1 MMLMVLGTC
10 SICSKTYAA
19 EDVQSVEL
27 SAPLGE
33 EIKGNKDA
41 YEKAAEFIT
50 NKDYNSAIPYLNAFI
65 QSKPKKY
72 EGYKLRGDAYYALRK
87 YALAENDYQ
96 TAVNLKTDDDKFITG
111 TKVLSA
117 MVLGA
122 DKQEQLQNSELGNL
136 YAALMY
142 AQKAQN
148 KSEYETSYSKAVEY
162 NSHIYLP
169 QPKKN
174 EIAQINCPQKYGK
187 ILNPQGVDSYIY
199 GAVDDIEKGNFRD
212 AIFKSQY
219 LISNYPEYYLGYYLN
234 GVALVGLEQENDAI
248 VAFVKSLKYNP
259 QDFESLASIGQIYYD
274 RAEKTFSAD
283 DAKKSIE
290 YFKEALELNPNCHL
304 YYFYIGLNYL
314 QMGDVNLAISNFDNA
329 IRLKSNDY
337 NSAYYKI
344 IAQYMDGDYGSV
356 ISGATKL
363 LNKRVSNSNSV
374 LYLRALAYNRLQSNE
389 LALADLERIYS
400 NDNDVFNAD
409 IRRVKSDK
417 EKILDCY
424 VNYLKSQILKSK
436 GEDSEKYLAK
446 AYENAIIKKLSEAE
460 NFAVKYSPISAS
472 DNISAEDYNKYNEF
486 YNNELPALLKTDFD
500 ITVDDIDNQYD
511 YIRTTFDN
519 LGISFVFVDPNY
531 KFTTINNYV
540 AKNYSDKLVK
550 ENTLSDITN
559 ISQAKVSDTDVNS
572 IEQPILRS
580 GDLAENIIGDAEQPS
595 IAKMLA
601 AQELFS
607 PSVKK
612 TEEKTVFPLFTDN
625 LSVNSEAIAYQVENK
640 LEDAVV
646 QPNTT
651 VQQFVP
657 QDEKS
662 VTIAE
667 DNSVKTPDRIVF
679 SAAEDV
685 VELEHKSVLF
695 EAPVKKYSEPFEI
708 KYNNFQKNL
717 NSNSQVREVNSEL
730 ANNNDKVNII
740 ETDSSIKTV
749 AKEIKDTES
758 FVISYPKSEV
768 LVEQD
773 GDKAES
779 IIVKADTSGI
789 VEKHADVNPQDFDF
803 VHKESPIIKD
813 NSDVVKLE
821 SPNNFVNSSEKQD
834 VVSENV
840 VPVDDNT
847 ETNAVVSSE
856 IAEVSSSGEVSR
868 EENPIVLP
876 EEKSLVQKSEP
887 EVPVLIVPELI
898 NPEKIAKA
906 INQEP
911 KVVND
916 NKSIAVN
923 MPTETNIQEQSNYD
937 IQLRPEAEIE
947 IDNVASVN
955 PVPDIVEEVVETNSL
970 EPVKKQRKLFWFQK
984 DKNVEVNEVEETVPE
999 EKPVKVKKEKMKK
1012 VKDVDVESENIVE
1025 EPVEVETTE
1034 VSENIEDTNSITK
1047 GFLSIF
1053 KKGEKHVKS
1062 VEDIGAEITDNNIA
1076 TELVEESQV
1085 ETKQSKEDVI
1095 SSIVD
1100 AAILGDSAEKT
1111 TNPQDEVSTKSKKM
1125 KKEKPVKVKKEK
1137 ASEAST
1143 VDNAGELNLTETVKD
1158 KKSKVKKEKP
1168 VVEKQISEHKES
1180 FWKRIFKKNKSENIE
1195 QNELSVDNIKP
1206 EKVKKQKIKEEK
1218 KEKPVKE
1225 KKQKIQKVKT
1235 DIVTEQQV
1243 VIEDSESKKSV
1254 SHKKNNNEPVFNEI
1268 VVKDGQEKK
1277 VIKQLDRK

>member
-1 MMLMVLGTC
+1 MMLMFLGTC

-41 YEKAAEFIT
+41 YEKAAELIT

-87 YALAENDYQ
+87 YDLAENDYQ

-122 DKQEQLQNSELGNL
+122 DKQEQLQNPELGNL

-169 QPKKN
+169 QPKEN

-187 ILNPQGVDSYIY
+187 FLNPQGVDSYIY

-248 VAFVKSLKYNP
+248 VAFAKSLKYNP

-290 YFKEALELNPNCHL
+290 YFKDALELNPNCHL

-374 LYLRALAYNRLQSNE
+374 LYLRALAYSRLQSNE

-417 EKILDCY
+417 EKTLDCY
-424 VNYLKSQILKSK
+424 VNYLKSQILKFK
-436 GEDSEKYLAK
+436 GEDSEKYLVK

-460 NFAVKYSPISAS
+460 NLAVKYTPISAS
-472 DNISAEDYNKYNEF
+472 DNISTEDYNKYNEF

-550 ENTLSDITN
+550 ENTLPYIAN
-559 ISQAKVSDTDVNS
+559 NSQAKPFDTAENNL
-572 IEQPILRS
+572 EPPILRA
-580 GDLAENIIGDAEQPS
+580 GDLTENIIGDAEQPS

-607 PSVKK
+607 PLVKK
-612 TEEKTVFPLFTDN
+612 AEEKTVVPLFTDKSSEN
-625 LSVNSEAIAYQVENK
+625 PEAIAYQVENK
-640 LEDAVV
+640 LEEAVV

-651 VQQFVP
+651 VQQVVP

-708 KYNNFQKNL
+708 KYNNFPKNL
-717 NSNSQVREVNSEL
+717 NSNSQVQEVNSEL

-768 LVEQD
+768 SVEQD

-803 VHKESPIIKD
+803 VHKESPVIED

-821 SPNNFVNSSEKQD
+821 SPNKFVNSSEKQD

-840 VPVDDNT
+840 VSVDDNT

-906 INQEP
+906 INQES

-923 MPTETNIQEQSNYD
+923 MPTETNIQEQSNYN

-970 EPVKKQRKLFWFQK
+970 EPVKKQRKLFWFKK
-984 DKNVEVNEVEETVPE
+984 DKNVEVNKVEETVPE

-1053 KKGEKHVKS
+1053 KKGEKRVKS

-1100 AAILGDSAEKT
+1100 AAIFGDLAEKT
-1111 TNPQDEVSTKSKKM
+1111 TKPQDEVSTKSKKM

-1137 ASEAST
+1137 APEVPT

-1168 VVEKQISEHKES
+1168 VVEKQISEHKEY

-1235 DIVTEQQV
+1235 ESVTEQQV
-1243 VIEDSESKKSV
+1243 EIEDSESKKSV